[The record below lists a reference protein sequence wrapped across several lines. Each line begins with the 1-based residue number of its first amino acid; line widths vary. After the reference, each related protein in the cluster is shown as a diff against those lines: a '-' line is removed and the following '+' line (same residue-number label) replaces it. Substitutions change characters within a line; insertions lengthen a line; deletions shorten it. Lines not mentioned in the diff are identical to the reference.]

1 MLLFLLLFSF
11 LSQVHHVPVS
21 CTSLPELVQDIEIR
35 GLARGFLHKVNGY
48 ITKYIKLCH
57 IFVGS
62 CDLIHVHCLREKHYS
77 NSKCHSFTFFS
88 FSFFSYWD
96 LNSWPTP

>member
-11 LSQVHHVPVS
+11 LSQVLHGPVS
-21 CTSLPELVQDIEIR
+21 CTNLPEHIQHVEVRSLTRE
-35 GLARGFLHKVNGY
+35 FLHKVNGY

-77 NSKCHSFTFFS
+77 NSKCHSFTSS
-88 FSFFSYWD
+88 FSFFH
-96 LNSWPTP
+96 NGT